1 MAIKKLGIIPLQHFG
16 ESLFFKVY
24 AVIFS
29 VGLLPAI
36 AQAQERVAETINS
49 NWSFHKGDTA
59 GLNAN
64 AHNAAWEKV
73 SLPHTWNAADVM
85 DDEPGYYRGVGWYKK
100 KLYINPSW
108 KGKDVYVFFEGAS
121 QVAEV
126 FINGKPVGNHIGG
139 YNFFSFNIS
148 KFLNYNIA
156 ANEISVKVDNSYNE
170 DIPPLTADFTF
181 YGGIYRDVYLIAANP
196 VHFDLDNYATN
207 GIFISTPSVSAD
219 RASIEIKGALV
230 NTSTSTKRLQVITTI
245 VDKSGNK
252 VASQQSDVR
261 PSAGQ
266 KIAFNQSFKNIDKPN
281 LWSPEDPYLYTVI
294 STLIDATTKQQVD
307 EVSNPFGFR
316 WFEFTADKGFFL
328 NGKSYKLIGAS
339 RHQDFKDIGNAL
351 PDALHVR
358 DVTLLKEMGGNF
370 LRVAHYPQ
378 DPAVLQACD
387 RLGIVASVETPLV
400 NTITESQAFTDNS
413 KNMQTEMIRQSYN
426 HPSVVIWAY
435 MNEVLL
441 RPEYEKG
448 SEKQATY
455 FKAVAN
461 LAQTLE
467 DLTRKEDPYRYTMIP
482 CHGAFDLYK
491 SVGLTNIPKIVG
503 WNLYSGWYSAGL
515 NGFASFLDK
524 FHAELPGKPV
534 IVTEYGA
541 DADARLHSFS
551 PVRFDKTVEYTN
563 EFHKVYYK
571 AMMER
576 PFVTGGAIWNL
587 AEFNSEGRDETM
599 PHINN
604 KGILTQD
611 RRPKDVYLFYQSKL
625 LDRPFI
631 KIGSR
636 SWTLRSGVAESDSK
650 LQCIQP
656 LEVYTDQ
663 KKVKLLVNGNALDE
677 VEAID
682 GVATFKVP
690 FINGTNSLEAISSIN
705 GKSYKDYVEV
715 NFLLLSP
722 NLKSTN
728 LPFKEINISLGDPRL
743 FIDEK
748 LQQVWLPE
756 KGYEKGSWGY
766 VGGSVFS
773 MKGNT
778 RQSFGSNKNIL
789 GTDYDPIYET
799 QRTGIESFKLDVPD
813 GKYEVTL
820 HFAELLSNKERE
832 ALAYNLGDNTAK
844 EEASERTFD
853 VSINNQ
859 KVIENLSNTKEL
871 IPETAYAEKFVTE
884 VRNNTGIVID
894 FTKKKGETILNGL
907 QVRKVY

>member
-1 MAIKKLGIIPLQHFG
+1 MVIKKEGIIIWLQHFAKL
-16 ESLFFKVY
+16 LFFKY
-24 AVIFS
+24 AFI
-29 VGLLPAI
+29 LLACTLTI
-36 AQAQERVAETINS
+36 TSEAQNRIVETINS
-49 NWSFHKGDTA
+49 NWAFYKGDTSK
-59 GLNAN
+59 LKNVS
-64 AHNAAWEKV
+64 WEKV
-73 SLPHTWNAADVM
+73 SLPHTWNTTDVM
-85 DDEPGYYRGVGWYKK
+85 DDEPGYYRGIGWYKK
-100 KLYINPSW
+100 KLNINPSW
-108 KGKDVYVFFEGAS
+108 KSKEVYVFFEGAS
-121 QVAEV
+121 QVADV
-126 FINGKPVGNHIGG
+126 FINGKSVGNHIGG

-148 KFLNYNIA
+148 KFLNYNSA
-156 ANEISVKVDNSYNE
+156 VNEISVKVDNSYNE

-207 GIFISTPSVSAD
+207 GIIITSPFVSAD
-219 RASIEIKGALV
+219 KASVEVKGSLT
-230 NTSTSTKRLQVITTI
+230 NTSMSSKHLQVITTI

-252 VASQQSDVR
+252 LASQQSEVK
-261 PSAGQ
+261 PSAAQ
-266 KIAFNQSFKNIDKPN
+266 KIVFSHYFKSIEKPF
-281 LWSPEDPYLYTVI
+281 LWSPDTPYLYSVI
-294 STLIDATTKQQVD
+294 STLIDATTKQQLD
-307 EVSNPFGFR
+307 EVSNPLGFR

-339 RHQDFKDIGNAL
+339 RHQDFKDLGNAL

-358 DVTLLKEMGGNF
+358 DVMLLKEMGGNF
-370 LRVAHYPQ
+370 LRIAHYPQ
-378 DPAVLQACD
+378 DPAVLEACD
-387 RLGIVASVETPLV
+387 RAGIVASVETPLV
-400 NTITESQAFTDNS
+400 NTITESTAFTNNS
-413 KNMQTEMIRQSYN
+413 INMQTEMIRQSYN
-426 HPSVVIWAY
+426 HPSVVIWGY
-435 MNEVLL
+435 MNEILL
-441 RPEYEKG
+441 RPKYEKG

-455 FKAVAN
+455 FKAVAT

-467 DLTRKEDPYRYTMIP
+467 DVTRKEDGYRYTMIP
-482 CHGAFDLYK
+482 NHGAFDLYN
-491 SVGLTNIPKIVG
+491 SVGLTKIPKIVG

-524 FHAELPGKPV
+524 FHADLPGKPV
-534 IVTEYGA
+534 IVTEYGS
-541 DADARLHSFS
+541 DADTRLHSFS
-551 PVRFDKTVEYTN
+551 PIRFDKTMEYTN
-563 EFHKVYYK
+563 EYHKVYYK

-604 KGILTQD
+604 KGILSQD
-611 RRPKDVYLFYQSKL
+611 RKPKDVYLFYQSKL
-625 LDRPFI
+625 LHQPFI

-650 LQCIQP
+650 LLCIQP
-656 LEVYTDQ
+656 VEVYTNQ
-663 KKVKLLVNGNALDE
+663 KKVKLLVNGNVLDE

-682 GVATFKVP
+682 GLATFKVP
-690 FINGTNSLEAISSIN
+690 FINGTNSLEAVSSDN
-705 GKSYKDYVEV
+705 EKNYKDYVEV
-715 NFLLLSP
+715 DFILMSP
-722 NLKSTN
+722 DLKSTK
-728 LPFKEINISLGDPRL
+728 LPFKEINVSLGDPR
-743 FIDEK
+743 FYVDEK

-756 KGYEKGSWGY
+756 KVYEKGSWGY
-766 VGGSVFS
+766 VGGNVFS

-789 GTDYDPIYET
+789 GTHYDPIYET

-832 ALAYNLGDNTAK
+832 ALAYNLGDNTSK
-844 EEASERTFD
+844 EEAGERTFD
-853 VSINNQ
+853 VVINNQ
-859 KVIENLSNTKEL
+859 KVIGNLSNTLQL
-871 IPETAYAEKFVTE
+871 IPETAYAEKFIIE